1 MDTTIAV
8 AYPSGGDLPDAF
20 DQMSLPGPTS
30 LTIVFRLPRAR
41 RGAGRALGRR
51 GSPRGLGNG
60 RQTFA
65 RAITDDHGNDG
76 RHCIRGVGNCVDP
89 RAHCRGGVS
98 LVALTRRGSR
108 CRRRPLIKQRDR
120 KEKCEEALTG
130 RDLVS
135 AISFGSYL
143 CLSLQPKSAR

>member
-65 RAITDDHGNDG
+65 RAITDGHGNDG
-76 RHCIRGVGNCVDP
+76 RHCIRSVGNCVDP
-89 RAHCRGGVS
+89 RAHCRGGV
-98 LVALTRRGSR
+98 VALTRRGSR
-108 CRRRPLIKQRDR
+108 CRRRPLIK
-120 KEKCEEALTG
+120 EKCEEVLTG

-135 AISFGSYL
+135 AVSLGSYL